1 MSNNQ
6 VQLTPEMINRSETL
20 LCVCGHHFFVK
31 KTLIKK
37 IPSIMIGQFNY
48 ANLEISFCEKCGA
61 PADPNNQIDYPG
73 KEEPDDKTEFT
84 DPGFISEPGD
94 KSILPGVSDTPE
106 GGGMKIME

>member
-6 VQLTPEMINRSETL
+6 VQLTPEMINRSETM
-20 LCVCGHHFFVK
+20 LCNCGHHFFVK

-48 ANLEISFCEKCGA
+48 ANLEISFCERCGA

-73 KEEPDDKTEFT
+73 KEEVNNDGWKEIEVPDQQVE
-84 DPGFISEPGD
+84 
-94 KSILPGVSDTPE
+94 KSILPGVSDTTE
-106 GGGMKIME
+106 GNNMKIME

>member
-6 VQLTPEMINRSETL
+6 VQLTPEMINRSETM
-20 LCVCGHHFFVK
+20 LCNCGHHFFVK
-31 KTLIKK
+31 KTLIKT

-73 KEEPDDKTEFT
+73 KE
-84 DPGFISEPGD
+84 
-94 KSILPGVSDTPE
+94 SIEENENDEQV
-106 GGGMKIME
+106 